1 MTPSRISAM
10 AHKIADQSV
19 LCDIESNALPFTDA
33 QGVAWHDTST
43 MLDPREQPDAVID
56 MMLLALDYAQAR
68 GIVTVHPTF
77 PHLMRITRK
86 DAL

>member
-56 MMLLALDYAQAR
+56 MAREAIDYALNR
-68 GIVTVHPTF
+68 GLVRPHPQHAHLLRIV
-77 PHLMRITRK
+77 K
-86 DAL
+86 ANQ